1 MKAFAG
7 VFEVVD
13 TSFFVP
19 GDGGVGVWPVL
30 NIVFLPI
37 FEEGRT
43 GGAEQRRF
51 FSCDFFLRLKNK
63 GLGNGDAFKRATD
76 FVAVSSAKPS
86 KYRQYCTS
94 LKQGTLTLHVEYERA
109 VRARGKSNWL
119 VNY

>member
-13 TSFFVP
+13 TSFLVP
-19 GDGGVGVWPVL
+19 GDGGVVWPVL
-30 NIVFLPI
+30 NIVFLPV

-43 GGAEQRRF
+43 GGAEQRPF

-76 FVAVSSAKPS
+76 YIAVSSAKP
-86 KYRQYCTS
+86 
-94 LKQGTLTLHVEYERA
+94 
-109 VRARGKSNWL
+109 
-119 VNY
+119 

>member
-13 TSFFVP
+13 TSFLVP
-19 GDGGVGVWPVL
+19 GDGGVL

-43 GGAEQRRF
+43 GGAEQGPF